1 MYSIAFVTRT
11 GKPQIMKRI
20 DPPSSPPPPAW
31 TFLTNHAHVLLSVA
45 KDPAARVRDLAVT
58 VGITE
63 RAVQRILTELEEAGY
78 LTRERDGRRNTYEV
92 SGDLPL
98 RHPVEQHRK
107 VSELLALAHPPRTP
121 RPGAKRS

>member
-1 MYSIAFVTRT
+1 
-11 GKPQIMKRI
+11 MKRI

-98 RHPVEQHRK
+98 RHPVERHRR
-107 VSELLALAHPPRTP
+107 VSELLALAHPPPPRAP
-121 RPGAKRS
+121 RPGARRS